1 MRTTGLQHVVQREH
15 PGWVARRRLRDE
27 RPKDGP
33 PVGFRT
39 LEHLAKVDELDGRS
53 YTLSADRRRSSGMA
67 DVPLEER
74 LTHLA
79 GALRNAWEA
88 AAFLEDHAGEDVTPF
103 AEQLAE
109 MRDRLRAIR
118 NLIDQL
124 GGESAT

>member
-1 MRTTGLQHVVQREH
+1 MV
-15 PGWVARRRLRDE
+15 
-27 RPKDGP
+27 
-33 PVGFRT
+33 
-39 LEHLAKVDELDGRS
+39 
-53 YTLSADRRRSSGMA
+53 

-74 LTHLA
+74 LTHLS
-79 GALRNAWEA
+79 GALKNAWEA
-88 AAFLEDHAGEDVTPF
+88 AAFLEDHTGEDITPF